1 MAGRNSNRIQ
11 RFTALLNDNYNRM
24 KVQAFLEVFAFK
36 SNNVP
41 TFFYGVLS
49 RQRKKM
55 YNSHPAN
62 QRLLRSIK

>member
-1 MAGRNSNRIQ
+1 MQ

-24 KVQAFLEVFAFK
+24 KVESTSIFRGFAFK

-41 TFFYGVLS
+41 TCFYGVLP
-49 RQRKKM
+49 RQKKKM